1 MWDVDSASDLLRI
14 AERACAQLAASETL
28 AAAAGIAATSVA
40 QLCEAE
46 RCLIVHQTDDLITM
60 LASTAPPE
68 APGLLEVEVTAA
80 LASLRTGDPR
90 HVEQTV
96 SDGAVAST
104 TETVTTLALP
114 LRRGGEVAAVAV
126 CSWPV
131 PRGVVGDDALRAC
144 GAVCAAAALALDRH
158 ALGERLAAHDET
170 DPLTGAR
177 TRRGLESLLGGLSE
191 RGEPHALI
199 LVDLD
204 GAGAPAGERFLVAL
218 AALLGRECRAGD
230 VLARRADAEFALVL
244 PGATIEAGTAV
255 ARRVVSAVSDWG
267 HEDGLT
273 ASAGV
278 AAAVGEEDPDVLA
291 LATAALAEARRN
303 GDGGVWVA

>member
-1 MWDVDSASDLLRI
+1 MRDVDSASDLLRI

-28 AAAAGIAATSVA
+28 VAAANVTATSIA
-40 QLCEAE
+40 QLCEAD
-46 RCLIVHQTDDLITM
+46 RCLVLHHADDLMTL

-68 APGLLEVEVTAA
+68 APGVLEVEVAA
-80 LASLRTGDPR
+80 ATASLRTGDPR

-96 SDGAVAST
+96 SDGAAEST
-104 TETVTTLALP
+104 TETIATIALP
-114 LRRGGEVAAVAV
+114 LRRGDEVVAVAV
-126 CSWPV
+126 CSWPR
-131 PRGVVGDDALRAC
+131 PRGAVGDDALRAC

-158 ALGERLAAHDET
+158 ALGDRLAAHAET

-177 TRRGLESLLGGLSE
+177 TRKGLEALLGGLSE
-191 RGEPHALI
+191 RGEPHALV

-204 GAGAPAGERFLVAL
+204 GAGAAGGERFLVAL
-218 AALLGRECRAGD
+218 AGLLGRECREGD

-278 AAAVGEEDPDVLA
+278 AAAVDENDPDVLG

>member
-1 MWDVDSASDLLRI
+1 VDSASDLLRI
-14 AERACAQLAASETL
+14 AERACAQLAASEDL
-28 AAAAGIAATSVA
+28 ASAAGITARAIAA
-40 QLCEAE
+40 LCEAE
-46 RCLIVHQTDDLITM
+46 RCLVVHQTDDLLTL
-60 LASTAPPE
+60 LASTAPSE
-68 APGLLEVEVTAA
+68 APGLLEVEVAA
-80 LASLRTGDPR
+80 AAAALRTGDPR

-104 TETVTTLALP
+104 SETIATLALP
-114 LRRGGEVAAVAV
+114 VRRGGEVVAVAV
-126 CSWPV
+126 CSWPE
-131 PRGVVGDDALRAC
+131 PRGAVGDDALRAC

-158 ALGERLAAHDET
+158 ALGELLAAHDET

-177 TRRGLESLLGGLSE
+177 TRRGLESLLVGLSE

-204 GAGAPAGERFLVAL
+204 GTDSPAGERFLVAL
-218 AALLGRECRAGD
+218 AALLGRECREGD
-230 VLARRADAEFALVL
+230 VLARRADSEFALVL
-244 PGATIEAGTAV
+244 PGASIQAGTAV
-255 ARRVVSAVSDWG
+255 ARRVVSAVGDWG

-278 AAAVGEEDPDVLA
+278 AAAETEHDADVLA

-303 GDGGVWVA
+303 GEGGVWVA